1 MRESR
6 TGRQLTLRH
15 GSHSVV
21 VVELGGALRH
31 YAIGGRPVLDGFAAD
46 DRITGGRGQLLVPW
60 PNRVRGGRYRWH
72 GQDLQLP
79 LTEPVNGNAI
89 HGLLRW
95 TSWQVLEEADSRAVL
110 EVTLWPQPGYPFHLR
125 VRAEYVLGDEG
136 LEVAVTA
143 LNQGASVAP
152 YGVGQHPYLTVGT
165 ATVDDAVLTVPARSW
180 VRTDDLGLPVATEPV
195 AGTPYDF
202 RTPRAIGAQH
212 LDTPFS
218 DLDRDARGRAVVR
231 LAHPSGE
238 HGTDVWL
245 GEGADFLQVYTGD
258 TLPEGERRRAVA
270 MEPMSCPPD
279 ALRSG
284 ASIVALGPDERHTV
298 RWGISPWEK

>member
-1 MRESR
+1 MHESR

-15 GSHSVV
+15 GNQTAV

-31 YAIGGRPVLDGFAAD
+31 YAIGDRAVLDGFGAD
-46 DRITGGRGQLLVPW
+46 DRITAGRGQLLVPW
-60 PNRVRGGRYRWH
+60 PNRVKGGSYRWN

-79 LTEPVNGNAI
+79 LTEPTSGNAI

-95 TSWQVLEEADSRAVL
+95 TSWQVLEADDSRAVL

-125 VRAEYVLGDEG
+125 VRAEYTLGDEG
-136 LEVAVTA
+136 LEVAVA
-143 LNQGASVAP
+143 ARNQGGNVAP

-165 ATVDDAVLTVPARSW
+165 ATIDEAVLTVPARSRL
-180 VRTDDLGLPVATEPV
+180 RTDELGLPVATEPV

-202 RTPRAIGAQH
+202 RTPRAIGAQR
-212 LDTPFS
+212 LDTPFG
-218 DLDRDARGRAVVR
+218 DLERDARGRAVVR

-245 GEGADFLQVYTGD
+245 GEGADFLQVFTGD
-258 TLPEGERRRAVA
+258 TLPETERRRSVA
-270 MEPMSCPPD
+270 IEPMSCPPD
-279 ALRSG
+279 AFRSG
-284 ASIVALGPDERHTV
+284 TSVVALEPGERHTV
-298 RWGISPWEK
+298 RWGITPWEK